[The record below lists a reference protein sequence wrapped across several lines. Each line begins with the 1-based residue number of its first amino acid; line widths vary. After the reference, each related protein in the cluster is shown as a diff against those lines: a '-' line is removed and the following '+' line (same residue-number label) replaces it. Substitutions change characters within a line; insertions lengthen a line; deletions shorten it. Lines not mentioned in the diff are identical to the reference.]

1 MKDGLGNLMKQAQE
15 MQANLQKVQED
26 LNKLEITGQ
35 AGGGMVSV
43 VMTGRHHVRR
53 VSIDDSLW
61 GDDKDMVEDLLAAAL
76 NDAVQKVD
84 STIQE
89 QFSGVAG
96 GLNLPA
102 GIKLPF

>member
-1 MKDGLGNLMKQAQE
+1 MKDGLGDLMKQAQQ
-15 MQANLQKVQED
+15 MQANLQKAQEG
-26 LNKLEITGQ
+26 LNKLEVTGQ

-43 VMTGRHHVRR
+43 VMTGRHQVKR
-53 VSIDDSLW
+53 VSIDDSVW
-61 GDDKDMVEDLLAAAL
+61 GDDKDMVEDLLTAAL
-76 NDAVQKVD
+76 NDAVQKID

>member
-1 MKDGLGNLMKQAQE
+1 MKDGLGDLMKQAQQ
-15 MQANLQKVQED
+15 MQANLQKAQED
-26 LNKLEITGQ
+26 LNKLEVTGQ

-43 VMTGRHHVRR
+43 VMTGRHQVKR

-61 GDDKDMVEDLLAAAL
+61 SDDKDMVEDLLTAAL
-76 NDAVQKVD
+76 NDAVQKID

>member
-1 MKDGLGNLMKQAQE
+1 

-26 LNKLEITGQ
+26 LNKLEVTGQ

-53 VSIDDSLW
+53 VSIDDGLW
-61 GDDKDMVEDLLAAAL
+61 GDDKDMVEDLLTAAL

-84 STIQE
+84 ATIQE

>member
-1 MKDGLGNLMKQAQE
+1 MKDGLGDLMKQAQQ
-15 MQANLQKVQED
+15 MQANLQKAQEG
-26 LNKLEITGQ
+26 LHKLAVTGQ

-43 VMTGRHHVRR
+43 VMTGRHQVRR

-61 GDDKDMVEDLLAAAL
+61 GDDKDMVEDLLTAAL
-76 NDAVQKVD
+76 NDAAQKID

-89 QFSGVAG
+89 QFSDVAG